1 MTSDYDNKVIS
12 EVFPRLQSKEA
23 FPIDVYATSCLK
35 ELPSVSPQ
43 QEKWKRRL
51 KDGRIF
57 TCFFS
62 EVLLNLTMSKNES
75 YFNYVKIK
83 GLTQDGNPRQ
93 ESVAH
98 ARD

>member
-1 MTSDYDNKVIS
+1 MTSDCDKVIR

-51 KDGRIF
+51 KDG
-57 TCFFS
+57 FF
-62 EVLLNLTMSKNES
+62 
-75 YFNYVKIK
+75 
-83 GLTQDGNPRQ
+83 
-93 ESVAH
+93 
-98 ARD
+98 